1 MAVLAPR
8 GWERG
13 SADASEPGAVGG
25 VATRRGEGSCFT
37 PWRFHTFTG
46 LATSPSPAA
55 CPGPPST
62 GRAGRA
68 DALLQTPTPWL
79 RAGALARPF
88 STAHQFHLEEGSGKV
103 KRGNA
108 GQEAPHIHEAAGQQ
122 SRAVGLAL
130 AQVYLWGAGLGTG
143 VLWAHRSLAQSWSRP
158 SGAKLWR
165 VWTSAAPWGQGPSS
179 GKPQTPCQFSSL
191 GTFSS
196 LHLLLQ
202 SITKHNRDGG
212 T

>member
-88 STAHQFHLEEGSGKV
+88 STAHQFHLEEGSGKGSSQTCPAGCSLSP
-103 KRGNA
+103 RGS
-108 GQEAPHIHEAAGQQ
+108 APLPR
-122 SRAVGLAL
+122 SSAL
-130 AQVYLWGAGLGTG
+130 SSIV
-143 VLWAHRSLAQSWSRP
+143 RSLEP
-158 SGAKLWR
+158 SVLGDHGDCAFGELKG
-165 VWTSAAPWGQGPSS
+165 TIAAS
-179 GKPQTPCQFSSL
+179 
-191 GTFSS
+191 
-196 LHLLLQ
+196 
-202 SITKHNRDGG
+202 
-212 T
+212 